1 MLKVLMMGGRRCGKT
16 SALASLFNQ
25 MIHGATNDYLTV
37 SDDTIL
43 ETKLDPVTNQPEP
56 QDSLTNKRLEL
67 ERFIDKG
74 GNSTFLVDA
83 GPTRNF
89 WDYKLRVQI
98 PGTNKSTTLQF
109 RDVNGEFFDAGGKH
123 HGETQSF
130 IKDCDVFVVVVD
142 TPYLMAGTRA
152 ENAAANVVDS
162 IHTFLTQI
170 DNDGGRKEKQVI
182 FVPIKCEKWI
192 QEGNV
197 DEVIQKV
204 EETYEATI
212 KHLEATGKTE
222 VCIIPIQT
230 AGDILF
236 SELRD
241 AYTLYNT
248 LTKENI
254 KCAKV
259 SDRMVILNNG
269 MYHKVK
275 DFEVLNEDIR
285 ATFVYLDQAGNE
297 HPSIPKPLPW
307 YHLPID
313 RKAKYN
319 PHNCEQLPLH
329 IIRFMFNKMEQ
340 NAPGGIWGRLASLIF
355 GTITKADLQK
365 ALSGLSQRGLIK
377 DNVEGIKTLKRC
389 F

>member
-16 SALASLFNQ
+16 SALASLFDQ
-25 MIHGATNDYLTV
+25 MIHGATNEYLTV
-37 SDDTIL
+37 CDDTIS
-43 ETKLDPVTNQPEP
+43 ETKVDPVTKKEEVK
-56 QDSLTNKRLEL
+56 DLLGNKKLEL
-67 ERFIDKG
+67 KHFIEKG
-74 GNSTFLVDA
+74 GNNTFLVDA

-89 WDYKLRVQI
+89 WDYNLRVQI
-98 PGTNKSTTLQF
+98 PGTNKSTTLLF
-109 RDVNGEFFDAGGKH
+109 RDSAGEFFDAGGMH
-123 HGETQSF
+123 HDETQSF

-142 TPYLMAGTRA
+142 TPYLMAGS
-152 ENAAANVVDS
+152 ESVNEAANIVDS

-170 DNDGGRKEKQVI
+170 DNDGGRKEKLVI

-192 QEGNV
+192 QEGKI

-204 EETYEATI
+204 EETYAATI

-222 VCIIPIQT
+222 ISIIPIQT

-248 LTKENI
+248 LTKENK

-269 MYHKVK
+269 TYHKVK
-275 DFEVLNEDIR
+275 DFEVLNEDIG

-297 HPSIPKPLPW
+297 HSSIPKPLPW
-307 YHLPID
+307 YHLPLD
-313 RKAKYN
+313 RRAAYN

-329 IIRFMFNKMEQ
+329 IIRFMFNKMEK
-340 NAPGGIWGRLASLIF
+340 NAPGGFWGRLASLIF

-365 ALSGLSQRGLIK
+365 ALSGLSRAGLIK
-377 DNVEGIKTLKRC
+377 DNVEGIKTLKEC

>member
-43 ETKLDPVTNQPEP
+43 ETKPDPVTNQPEP

-109 RDVNGEFFDAGGKH
+109 RDSAGEFFDAGGKH
-123 HGETQSF
+123 HPEVVDF
-130 IKDCDVFVVVVD
+130 IRDCDVFVVVVD
-142 TPYLMAGTRA
+142 TPYLMAGSKS
-152 ENAAANVVDS
+152 ENAAANILDS

-170 DNDGGRKEKQVI
+170 DNDKGRKEKQVI

-192 QEGNV
+192 QEGTI
-197 DEVIQKV
+197 DEVVQKV
-204 EETYEATI
+204 EEVYATTI

-241 AYTLYNT
+241 AYVLYNL
-248 LTKENI
+248 LTKKKV
-254 KCAKV
+254 KCAKE
-259 SDRMVILNNG
+259 SDRLVILKDG
-269 MYHKVK
+269 KHHKVGPS
-275 DFEVLNEDIR
+275 EVVEEDME
-285 ATFVYLDQAGNE
+285 ATFVYLDKEGKE
-297 HPSIPKPLPW
+297 HSSIQRPAAW

-313 RKAKYN
+313 RKAEYN

-329 IIRFMFNKMEQ
+329 IIRFMFNKMEK
-340 NAPGGIWGRLASLIF
+340 NAHGGIWGKLASFIF
-355 GTITKADLQK
+355 GSITKEDLQK